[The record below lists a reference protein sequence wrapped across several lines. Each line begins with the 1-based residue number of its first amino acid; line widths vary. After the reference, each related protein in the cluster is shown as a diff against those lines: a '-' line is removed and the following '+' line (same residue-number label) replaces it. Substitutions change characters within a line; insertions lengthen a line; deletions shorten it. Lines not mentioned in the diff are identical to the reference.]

1 MIIQATVATT
11 VEMTL
16 MISMMEIKPKKKKMI
31 IKTTLVLKVME
42 ISLMT
47 LMEETKL
54 RKMSKTILI
63 PVRVTET
70 SLTITEIIM
79 MIAETTLMILM
90 MEIKP
95 KKKKITTQTLELET
109 ETN

>member
-1 MIIQATVATT
+1 MIIQATVGTT